1 MGRRRKIDAK
11 AVAILALIGAA
22 TFLAAAIGPLVSAN
36 AFPAAATP
44 QAAEASASA
53 VSPVTFIGA
62 NGDKTTA
69 RIVAKGITAR
79 ALAVN
84 AFVHPAPASNSS
96 SAPSSSGKSQT
107 TTLLVTSGASPNRVS
122 QIASGTFSVFAGTGV
137 AGSLGDGGAATA
149 AQFSLKTDSPIERS
163 GIAIAADGTI
173 FVADTGNGTIR
184 RVASATAGN
193 SPEPGV
199 VRSVA
204 GRFGPAQ
211 NVNLIEP
218 LGVAIDRL
226 GNLYIADRG
235 ANAVFELASSTS
247 ETPGTLSIL
256 AHVASPA
263 NIAVSQDGGKVFVA
277 TDASGAIFSIDT
289 ASRGVSAVGKFSGRS
304 DACMPAASG
313 DAICPAALA
322 VDLRGNLYVSDT
334 NGNQVLRVNAADGKV
349 VTVAENFKVPGSIAS
364 DAEGNLYIADQSR
377 AAIVFVPADGTQC
390 VRSASGNLELCPP
403 SNDFGSVV
411 QGGTTS
417 TVPFL
422 LQNLSNVEV
431 PNLSYSPALPSPNPP
446 VQPPTS
452 PFIVQT
458 TSCVTSISAGGSCTL
473 NVTFSPSATG
483 TTTGS
488 LTVSDSN
495 PNDTVNS
502 SLTGSGTN
510 YQLQLAT
517 NQGQSVTIAAG
528 ETAVY
533 SFTLVPDANNPF
545 TGAVTIVCPANLPLL
560 AYCVPPSSPVML
572 GAGQNANFNVSI
584 ETTSRAGITSSARAM
599 PFLPP
604 WSDGGPAGIR
614 GTRMTIA
621 ALALMI
627 AAAVIFLSGG
637 SFTRRRVVNAGI
649 ALLAVA
655 AMGAI
660 FSACGGHKL
669 TVDGTPAGTTNL
681 LIQATAEGTGRS
693 FTVQMIVQ

>member
-1 MGRRRKIDAK
+1 MVISTG
-11 AVAILALIGAA
+11 IGLAA
-22 TFLAAAIGPLVSAN
+22 TIGPHISAN
-36 AFPAAATP
+36 AFPAATAP
-44 QAAEASASA
+44 QTAEASPSA
-53 VSPVTFIGA
+53 VSAVTIIGA
-62 NGDKTTA
+62 HGDKSTA

-79 ALAVN
+79 ALAAN
-84 AFVHPAPASNSS
+84 AFGHQAPASNSS
-96 SAPSSSGKSQT
+96 STSASDGQPQT
-107 TTLLVTSGASPNRVS
+107 TALLVTSAASPNRVS
-122 QIASGTFSVFAGTGV
+122 QIAAGLFSTIAGTGV

-149 AQFSLKTDSPIERS
+149 AQFSLKTDSTVERS

-173 FVADTGNGTIR
+173 FVADTGNSTIR
-184 RVASATAGN
+184 RISSATAAD
-193 SPEPGV
+193 SPEPGIA
-199 VRSVA
+199 RSVA

-211 NVNLIEP
+211 NVSLVEP
-218 LGVAIDRL
+218 LGLAIDRL

-235 ANAVFELASSTS
+235 ANAVFELASATG

-263 NIAVSQDGGKVFVA
+263 NIAVSQDGGRLFVA
-277 TDASGAIFSIDT
+277 SDATGAVFSIDT
-289 ASRGVSAVGKFSGRS
+289 ASRGVSAVARFPGRP
-304 DACMPAASG
+304 DACMSAASS
-313 DAICPAALA
+313 DAICPASLA

-334 NGNQVLRVNAADGKV
+334 NSNQLLRVNAADGKV
-349 VTVAENFKVPGSIAS
+349 ETVATNFKTPGSIAS
-364 DAEGNLYIADQSR
+364 DAAGNLYIADQSR
-377 AAIVFVPADGTQC
+377 AEIVFVPADGTQC
-390 VRSASGNLELCPP
+390 VQSPSGNLELCPP

-422 LQNLSNVEV
+422 LQNLSNVDV

-458 TSCVTSISAGGSCTL
+458 TSCVTSIIAGGSCTL

-510 YQLQLAT
+510 YQLELAT
-517 NQGQSVTIAAG
+517 NQGQSVTIVAG

-533 SFTLVPDANNPF
+533 DFTLVPDANNPY
-545 TGAVTIVCPANLPLL
+545 TGTVTIVCPANLPVL
-560 AYCVPPSSPVML
+560 AYCVPPSSPVMMT
-572 GAGQNANFNVSI
+572 AGQNTNFTVSI
-584 ETTSRAGITSSARAM
+584 ETTSRAGVTSSARAV
-599 PFLPP
+599 PFLPF
-604 WSDGGPAGIR
+604 SGRGSSGIQ
-614 GTRMTIA
+614 RMGLAMAVLACVVA
-621 ALALMI
+621 AMI
-627 AAAVIFLSGG
+627 IFLLEAPLL
-637 SFTRRRVVNAGI
+637 RRAIGRVTI
-649 ALLAVA
+649 ALLAMT

-681 LIQATAEGTGRS
+681 LIQATTEGTGRS